1 MCYMPQTGLEGCAT
15 CPEQGCAP
23 TMTSPKVLGITVPR
37 HNTQPA
43 PYSWTVGLFLR
54 VYSWNPPRFTIL
66 IIMALH
72 VETLIISFLAYQMCF
87 FKRTLIETTKVYW
100 RECLWSYVPERSAHN
115 NLLPPHAR
123 HTGDYHPYFSSS
135 VLYCGEKK
143 KTLLSFAFLLLIIHH
158 IYWSFF
164 PFWLWFKNGNHF
176 SLGELKIEM
185 PVPCKG

>member
-1 MCYMPQTGLEGCAT
+1 MCYMPQTGLEGCQT
-15 CPEQGCAP
+15 CHKQGCAP
-23 TMTSPKVLGITVPR
+23 TLTSPKVLGITVPR

-43 PYSWTVGLFLR
+43 PYSWTVGLFLI

-72 VETLIISFLAYQMCF
+72 VEMLIISFLAYQMCF
-87 FKRTLIETTKVYW
+87 FKRTLMETTKVYW

-135 VLYCGEKK
+135 VLYCGRKK
-143 KTLLSFAFLLLIIHH
+143 RPCFHLHFYYLLFIIF
-158 IYWSFF
+158 IEGFFF
-164 PFWLWFKNGNHF
+164 PFGYDSKMEIISASG
-176 SLGELKIEM
+176 S
-185 PVPCKG
+185 